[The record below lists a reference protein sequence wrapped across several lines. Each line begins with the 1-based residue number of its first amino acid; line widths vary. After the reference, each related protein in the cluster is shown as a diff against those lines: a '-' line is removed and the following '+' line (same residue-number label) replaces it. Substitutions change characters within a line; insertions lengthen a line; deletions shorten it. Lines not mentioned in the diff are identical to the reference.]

1 MLYAVASSSY
11 RKRCYYS
18 HGDANRYDYN
28 GGIKKKKKPKPNERN
43 EKKDRP
49 FMRLDKK
56 EKKKEKRKEKAVERR
71 PRCRQTR
78 IIPNLAIRSVDS
90 ENAC

>member
-28 GGIKKKKKPKPNERN
+28 GGIKKKKKNPNQM
-43 EKKDRP
+43 KG
-49 FMRLDKK
+49 M
-56 EKKKEKRKEKAVERR
+56 KKKTGLLCV
-71 PRCRQTR
+71 
-78 IIPNLAIRSVDS
+78 
-90 ENAC
+90 